1 MSYTEILPLL
11 AIPLLGTVIGAA
23 TVLFVGKGSA
33 QRLHRTLLGF
43 ASGVMVAASVWSLL
57 IPAMEESSQMGNF
70 AWVPAVVG
78 FMLGVFAMLAL
89 DTFIPHLHP
98 DSTTPE
104 GPKSKLGNSSM
115 LVLAV
120 TLHNIPEGMAVGV
133 VAAGALTGDVGLS
146 LGGGLALAVGLAI
159 QNIPEGMAV
168 GVVAAGALSGDVGLS
183 LGGGLALAIGLAI
196 QNIPEGAIISLPL
209 RTSGLS
215 RGRAFG
221 YGALSGVVEPVSA
234 VLTILCVEQITG
246 TLPYML
252 AFAAGAMIYV
262 VVEEL
267 IPQSQDGE
275 HSNIPTIAFAVGF
288 ALMMILDVAL
298 G

>member
-1 MSYTEILPLL
+1 
-11 AIPLLGTVIGAA
+11 
-23 TVLFVGKGSA
+23 
-33 QRLHRTLLGF
+33 
-43 ASGVMVAASVWSLL
+43 
-57 IPAMEESSQMGNF
+57 
-70 AWVPAVVG
+70 VPAVVG

-89 DTFIPHLHP
+89 DTFTPHLHP

-146 LGGGLALAVGLAI
+146 LGGGLALA
-159 QNIPEGMAV
+159 
-168 GVVAAGALSGDVGLS
+168 
-183 LGGGLALAIGLAI
+183 IGLAI

-209 RTSGLS
+209 RSSGLS

-234 VLTILCVEQITG
+234 LLTILCVEQITG
-246 TLPYML
+246 ALPYML

-275 HSNIPTIAFAVGF
+275 HSNIPTIAFAIGF

>member
-1 MSYTEILPLL
+1 MVWSDILPLL
-11 AIPLLGTVIGAA
+11 LIPFVGTMIGAGS
-23 TVLFVGKGSA
+23 VLFVA
-33 QRLHRTLLGF
+33 DRFAERIHRILLGF

-57 IPAMEESSQMGNF
+57 IPAMEESASMGNL

-78 FMLGVFAMLAL
+78 FMLGVLFMLAL
-89 DTFIPHLHP
+89 DTFTPHLHP
-98 DSTTPE
+98 DSEHPE
-104 GPKSKLGNSSM
+104 GPNSKLGRSSM

-133 VAAGALTGDVGLS
+133 VAAGAVTGE
-146 LGGGLALAVGLAI
+146 LG
-159 QNIPEGMAV
+159 MTF
-168 GVVAAGALSGDVGLS
+168 AAAM
-183 LGGGLALAIGLAI
+183 ALAIGLAI

-209 RTSGLS
+209 RSAGNS
-215 RGRAFG
+215 RGRAFA
-221 YGALSGVVEPVSA
+221 YGALSGIVEPIA
-234 VLTILCVEQITG
+234 AILTIIFIEHLSGIF
-246 TLPYML
+246 PYML

-267 IPQSQDGE
+267 IPESHNGH
-275 HSNIPTIAFAVGF
+275 HSNIPTIAFAIGF

>member
-1 MSYTEILPLL
+1 MSIMSYTEILPLL
-11 AIPLLGTVIGAA
+11 IIPLLGTVIGAA

-33 QRLHRTLLGF
+33 QRLHRILLGF

-57 IPAMEESSQMGNF
+57 IPAMEESADMGNL

-89 DTFIPHLHP
+89 DTFTPHLHP

-133 VAAGALTGDVGLS
+133 VAAGVLT
-146 LGGGLALAVGLAI
+146 
-159 QNIPEGMAV
+159 
-168 GVVAAGALSGDVGLS
+168 GDVGLS

-209 RTSGLS
+209 RSSGLS

-234 VLTILCVEQITG
+234 LLTILCVEHITG
-246 TLPYML
+246 ALPYML

-275 HSNIPTIAFAVGF
+275 HSNIPTIAFAIGF